1 MRYTFGNL
9 YKGVK
14 KIGIKG
20 IQGITGLMG
29 ADLLKQSDKWLH
41 KEIEKVLG
49 DFFSNDYSQDNREK
63 FNKEIETILGGHR
76 WNLSEIIKDMSDS
89 EEKTKTEKELDQK
102 IKDLESKMSVYLAYS
117 EYLRDNEDIIGARVY
132 FLELYKTFK
141 YISNNLPKKEKTGSE
156 TSIRSWLNGIY
167 KEVIPTIIY
176 NLNLL
181 DFYKFELKR
190 ALENNTAT
198 DEEKV
203 ILFEN
208 ILKVKADIDKAI
220 PDLDIQGK
228 ISKLI
233 ENISKEN
240 SQIGDWYNDLYNS
253 LKDAIN
259 NISEDLNEDKVLEIL
274 LDKSK
279 TTGKRSSELLSLG
292 QDAWGKLPKVPPPIL
307 DTNTDIAVYKG
318 QTTPHKSTVVSSTQ
332 HAANIVRAPQTSSS
346 ALARQDIG
354 DLNIRQTQ
362 LVNKIIGGNRRENNV
377 PSKTPHL
384 SDLIQNIGESQ
395 NITDLD
401 LYGIN
406 YNYEEG
412 SGMWDILEWIKR
424 RDYINTE
431 IKQEICHKLVNFV
444 NTPNLNTA
452 KVLFY
457 PLSKYGYEVSGL
469 LVWLL
474 EYRVV
479 DKDKLIHTI
488 MELCKDLSVPIE
500 NRDNIDKSIENGKVN
515 FLLEISSQFLFWIK
529 EGDGDIRES
538 IPNNI
543 LYSIKDIILQHK
555 DNEKLRNIWIEG
567 IIRHINKIR
576 NPHKQPD
583 FKKEKERYFA
593 SILKI
598 ILEILLDKKVSA
610 NKDAIKNKDGYFD
623 GAIKIFNNDQ
633 KGALRNILMFIRNDP
648 YLKGKKE
655 ELDIIYSF
663 LDKYLSD
670 IETVN
675 ASEYQRRIDKDED
688 KDKGFDYGHNAQI
701 VDKSVDNSENI

>member
-1 MRYTFGNL
+1 MRNTFGKIKN
-9 YKGVK
+9 
-14 KIGIKG
+14 IGIKG
-20 IQGITGLMG
+20 IKVITGLMG

-41 KEIEKVLG
+41 KKIEKVLG

-63 FNKEIETILGGHR
+63 FNKEIETILGGYR
-76 WNLSEIIKDMSDS
+76 WNLSEIIKDMSAS
-89 EEKTKTEKELDQK
+89 EEKTKTEKESDQK

-132 FLELYKTFK
+132 FLELYKMFE
-141 YISNNLPKKEKTGSE
+141 YISNNLPKEGKTGSE
-156 TSIRSWLNGIY
+156 MSIRSWLNGIS

-190 ALENNTAT
+190 ALENNTTT

-233 ENISKEN
+233 ENISKED
-240 SQIGDWYNDLYNS
+240 SQIGNLYNDLYNS

-307 DTNTDIAVYKG
+307 DTNTTDIAVHTG
-318 QTTPHKSTVVSSTQ
+318 QTTPHKSPVVSSTQ
-332 HAANIVRAPQTSSS
+332 HTANIVRAPQTSSS
-346 ALARQDIG
+346 SAALVQQDMDNLHPHQI
-354 DLNIRQTQ
+354 Q
-362 LVNKIIGGNRRENNV
+362 LLHKIMGPNRREGKV
-377 PSKTPHL
+377 VLKTNYP
-384 SDLIQNIGESQ
+384 SDLIRGVGNSE
-395 NITDLD
+395 NITSGH
-401 LYGIN
+401 LYEIN

-412 SGMWDILEWIKR
+412 SGMWDILGRIKR
-424 RDYINTE
+424 IDNISTE
-431 IKQEICHKLVNFV
+431 IKQEMCHKLVNFV
-444 NTPNLNTA
+444 TTPNLNTA

-457 PLSKYGYEVSGL
+457 PLSKYGYEVSCL

-474 EYRVV
+474 EHRVV

-500 NRDNIDKSIENGKVN
+500 NRDNIDKSIENGKVD
-515 FLLEISSQFLFWIK
+515 FLLEISSQFLFWIQVRGQ
-529 EGDGDIRES
+529 EGDRGIRES

-543 LYSIKDIILQHK
+543 LYSIKDIILQYK
-555 DNEKLRNIWIEG
+555 DNENLRNIWIQG

-576 NPHKQPD
+576 NPHKQRD
-583 FKKEKERYFA
+583 FEKEKERYFA
-593 SILKI
+593 SVPKI
-598 ILEILLDKKVSA
+598 ILEVLLDKKVSA

-655 ELDIIYSF
+655 EIDIISSF

-675 ASEYQRRIDKDED
+675 ASEYQRR
-688 KDKGFDYGHNAQI
+688 KGENLVQADTAQI
-701 VDKSVDNSENI
+701 VDKSKNN